1 MNAKRIL
8 ERKKEQALFVS
19 ITAARHLFC
28 LVKLGSLRSPVPPLL
43 QPGTS
48 LPGAQRS
55 KALQFLGA
63 GVETELCSSLQKC
76 LGGVTFDL
84 G

>member
-28 LVKLGSLRSPVPPLL
+28 LVKLGSLRSPVPPLHRHFSSQEL
-43 QPGTS
+43 LYQEHR
-48 LPGAQRS
+48 GA
-55 KALQFLGA
+55 KH
-63 GVETELCSSLQKC
+63 SSS
-76 LGGVTFDL
+76 
-84 G
+84 

>member
-43 QPGTS
+43 KPGTS

-63 GVETELCSSLQKC
+63 GVENGTLLFTTEMPW
-76 LGGVTFDL
+76 GRDL
-84 G
+84 